1 MESNSME
8 ATPVDRSAPIRYWAV
23 LGLSLLFNP
32 STPAM
37 AFTPELHSAY
47 ALKAVQAFQR
57 CPGVK
62 LPVQLGE
69 ALAKGT
75 DAEDSSPLTIL
86 QRATHWHFYNRNEKL
101 EPLWLV
107 QRNLDAI
114 FNKRIKKLN
123 ELLVKPDADPVA
135 VYEQAGRV
143 LHYIQDMSVPGHV
156 VPAYHAKLPGNHSD
170 PFDEF
175 ESIEALPVFDLS
187 DVQCQALRDEADKA
201 DANPRRFLDAA
212 ATATLQAIEQI
223 DAAGKP
229 VVDGAWNAYWVY
241 PARNTDEARK
251 GWGQYGT
258 CEFAKGN
265 VNAGCKREEELVA
278 LFEQQSRQA
287 QRNSVLMLFYV
298 QKKLAEAGQK
308 NASAM
313 ADQ

>member
-1 MESNSME
+1 MD
-8 ATPVDRSAPIRYWAV
+8 ATPIGRTAATRYLAAF
-23 LGLSLLFNP
+23 GLSLLFNP

-47 ALKAVQAFQR
+47 ALEAAQAFQR

-75 DAEDSSPLTIL
+75 DAEDSSPRTIL

-156 VPAYHAKLPGNHSD
+156 VPAYHAKLPGNPAD

-187 DVQCQALRDEADKA
+187 DAQCQALRDKAGEADA
-201 DANPRRFLDAA
+201 TPQRFLDAA

-229 VVDGAWNAYWVY
+229 VVDGAWKAYWVY
-241 PARNTDEARK
+241 PARDTDEARK

>member
-1 MESNSME
+1 ME
-8 ATPVDRSAPIRYWAV
+8 ATPIGRTAATRYLAAF
-23 LGLSLLFNP
+23 GLSLLFNP
-32 STPAM
+32 STPAF
-37 AFTPELHSAY
+37 AFNPDLHSAY
-47 ALKAVQAFQR
+47 ALRAAQAYQR

-62 LPVQLGE
+62 LPEQLAE
-69 ALAKGT
+69 ALAAGT
-75 DAEDSSPLTIL
+75 DAEDSNLLTL
-86 QRATHWHFYNRNEKL
+86 PQRATNWHFYNRNKKL
-101 EPLWLV
+101 EPFWFAN
-107 QRNLDAI
+107 RSLDVI
-114 FNKRIKKLN
+114 FSKRIEKLN
-123 ELLVKPDADPVA
+123 ALLAEPDADPVE

-156 VPAYHAKLPGNHSD
+156 VPAYHAKLPGNPAD

-187 DVQCQALRDEADKA
+187 EAQCQALRDEAGQA
-201 DANPRRFLDAA
+201 DATPQHFLNAA

-229 VVDGAWNAYWVY
+229 VVDGAWKAYWVY
-241 PARNTDEARK
+241 PARDTDEARK

-265 VNAGCKREEELVA
+265 VNAGCKREEQLVA

>member
-1 MESNSME
+1 
-8 ATPVDRSAPIRYWAV
+8 
-23 LGLSLLFNP
+23 
-32 STPAM
+32 
-37 AFTPELHSAY
+37 
-47 ALKAVQAFQR
+47 
-57 CPGVK
+57 
-62 LPVQLGE
+62 VQLGE

>member
-47 ALKAVQAFQR
+47 ALKAAQAFQR

-212 ATATLQAIEQI
+212 ATATLQAIGQI

>member
-1 MESNSME
+1 ME
-8 ATPVDRSAPIRYWAV
+8 ATPVDRSAPSRYLAV
-23 LGLSLLFNP
+23 LGLSLLLNP

-37 AFTPELHSAY
+37 AFNPELHSAY
-47 ALKAVQAFQR
+47 ALKAAQAFQR

-62 LPVQLGE
+62 LPAQLGE
-69 ALAKGT
+69 ALADGT

-86 QRATHWHFYNRNEKL
+86 QRITHWHFYNRNEKL

>member
-1 MESNSME
+1 ME

-47 ALKAVQAFQR
+47 ALKAAQAFQR

>member
-1 MESNSME
+1 ME
-8 ATPVDRSAPIRYWAV
+8 ATPVDRSAPSRYLAV
-23 LGLSLLFNP
+23 LGLSLLLNP

-37 AFTPELHSAY
+37 AFNPELHSAY
-47 ALKAVQAFQR
+47 ALKAAQAFQR

-62 LPVQLGE
+62 LPVQLAE

-86 QRATHWHFYNRNEKL
+86 QRITHWHFYNRNEKL
-101 EPLWLV
+101 EPFWFV
-107 QRNLDAI
+107 ERNLDAI
-114 FNKRIKKLN
+114 FNKRIKRLD
-123 ELLVKPDADPVA
+123 ELLAKPDADPVE

-187 DVQCQALRDEADKA
+187 DAQCQALRDEASKA

-241 PARNTDEARK
+241 PARDTDEARK

-265 VNAGCKREEELVA
+265 VNAGCKREEQLVA

>member
-1 MESNSME
+1 ME

-32 STPAM
+32 SSPAM

-47 ALKAVQAFQR
+47 ALKAAQAFQR

-62 LPVQLGE
+62 LPAQLGE

-114 FNKRIKKLN
+114 FKKRIKKLN
-123 ELLVKPDADPVA
+123 ELLVKPGADPVE

>member
-47 ALKAVQAFQR
+47 ALKAAQAFQR

-241 PARNTDEARK
+241 PARDTDEARK

-265 VNAGCKREEELVA
+265 VNAGCKREEQLVA

>member
-1 MESNSME
+1 ME
-8 ATPVDRSAPIRYWAV
+8 ATPVDRSAPSRYLAV
-23 LGLSLLFNP
+23 LGLSLLLNP

-37 AFTPELHSAY
+37 AFNPELHSAY
-47 ALKAVQAFQR
+47 ALKAAQAFQH

-86 QRATHWHFYNRNEKL
+86 QRITHWHFYNRNEKL
-101 EPLWLV
+101 EPIWFV
-107 QRNLDAI
+107 ERNLDAI
-114 FNKRIKKLN
+114 FSKRIAKLD
-123 ELLVKPDADPVA
+123 ELLVKPDADPVE

-156 VPAYHAKLPGNHSD
+156 VPAYHAKLPGNPGD

-187 DVQCQALRDEADKA
+187 DAQCQALRDEASKA

-212 ATATLQAIEQI
+212 ATATLQAIAQI

-241 PARNTDEARK
+241 PARDTDEARK

-287 QRNSVLMLFYV
+287 QTNSVLMLFYV
-298 QKKLAEAGQK
+298 QKKLVEAGQK

-313 ADQ
+313 ANQ

>member
-1 MESNSME
+1 ME
-8 ATPVDRSAPIRYWAV
+8 ATPIGRTTATRYLAAF
-23 LGLSLLFNP
+23 GLSLLFNP
-32 STPAM
+32 STPA
-37 AFTPELHSAY
+37 FGFNPDLHSAY
-47 ALKAVQAFQR
+47 ALRAAQAYQR

-62 LPVQLGE
+62 LPEQLAE
-69 ALAKGT
+69 ASAAGT
-75 DAEDSSPLTIL
+75 DAEDSNLLTLPL
-86 QRATHWHFYNRNEKL
+86 RATNWHFYNRNKKL
-101 EPLWLV
+101 EPFWFAN
-107 QRNLDAI
+107 RSLDVI
-114 FNKRIKKLN
+114 FSKRIEKLN
-123 ELLVKPDADPVA
+123 ELLAEPDADPVA

-156 VPAYHAKLPGNHSD
+156 VPAYHAKLPGNDPD

-175 ESIEALPVFDLS
+175 ESIEALPVFGLS
-187 DVQCQALRDEADKA
+187 EAQCQALRDEAGKA
-201 DANPRRFLDAA
+201 DATPQRFLDAA

-241 PARNTDEARK
+241 PARDTDEARK

-287 QRNSVLMLFYV
+287 QSNSVLMLFYV

>member
-47 ALKAVQAFQR
+47 ALKAAQAFQR

-75 DAEDSSPLTIL
+75 DAEDSSPRTIL
-86 QRATHWHFYNRNEKL
+86 QRATRWHFYNRNEKL
-101 EPLWLV
+101 EPFWFFE
-107 QRNLDAI
+107 RNLDAI

-123 ELLVKPDADPVA
+123 ELLVKPDADPVE

-156 VPAYHAKLPGNHSD
+156 VPAYHAKLPGNPAD

-175 ESIEALPVFDLS
+175 ESIEALPVFGLS
-187 DVQCQALRDEADKA
+187 EAQCQALRDEAGKA

-212 ATATLQAIEQI
+212 AIATLQAIEQI

-229 VVDGAWNAYWVY
+229 VVDGAWKSYWVY
-241 PARNTDEARK
+241 PARDTDEARK

>member
-1 MESNSME
+1 ME

-47 ALKAVQAFQR
+47 ALKAAQAFQR

-265 VNAGCKREEELVA
+265 VNAGCKREEELMA

>member
-1 MESNSME
+1 ME
-8 ATPVDRSAPIRYWAV
+8 ATPIGRTTATRYLAAF
-23 LGLSLLFNP
+23 GLSLLFNP
-32 STPAM
+32 STPAF
-37 AFTPELHSAY
+37 AFNPDLHSAY
-47 ALKAVQAFQR
+47 ALKAAQAFQR

-69 ALAKGT
+69 ALADGT
-75 DAEDSSPLTIL
+75 DAEDSSPRTIL

-101 EPLWLV
+101 EPFWFFE
-107 QRNLDAI
+107 RNLDAI

-123 ELLVKPDADPVA
+123 ELLVKPDADPVE

-156 VPAYHAKLPGNHSD
+156 VPAYHAKLPGNPAD

-187 DVQCQALRDEADKA
+187 DAQCQALRDEAGKA

-229 VVDGAWNAYWVY
+229 VVDGAWKAYWVY
-241 PARNTDEARK
+241 PARDTDEARK

-313 ADQ
+313 ANQ